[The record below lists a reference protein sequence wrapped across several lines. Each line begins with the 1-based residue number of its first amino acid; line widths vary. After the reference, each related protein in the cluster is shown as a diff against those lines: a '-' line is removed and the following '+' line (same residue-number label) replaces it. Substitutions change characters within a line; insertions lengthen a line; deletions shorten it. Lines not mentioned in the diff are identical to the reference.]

1 MESVMISLRS
11 LLKGCNIHFGGKGV
25 NRPFAIFTISV
36 RDTLVN
42 FKNLSKTSLTAIQLK
57 FPKDN
62 DVMSLTMKATSIG
75 QSLQVTKMFFL
86 INIILLQNVQ

>member
-42 FKNLSKTSLTAIQLK
+42 FSKL
-57 FPKDN
+57 
-62 DVMSLTMKATSIG
+62 
-75 QSLQVTKMFFL
+75 
-86 INIILLQNVQ
+86 